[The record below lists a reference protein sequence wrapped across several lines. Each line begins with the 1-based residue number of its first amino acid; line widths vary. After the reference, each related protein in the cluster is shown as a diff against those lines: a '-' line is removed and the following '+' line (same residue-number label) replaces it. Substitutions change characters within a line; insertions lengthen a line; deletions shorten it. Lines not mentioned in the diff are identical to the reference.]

1 MESKYNVYSDFDIDK
16 HAEHFIN
23 YLEVVID
30 KTGKVFYAVPSHTIF
45 LENVLKGAYGEDT
58 FKKMLKEDDAYYDYG
73 KWLCTKTNAILVWD
87 NFYMCGK
94 NGLTE
99 AQIETLKQLQV
110 KKYLKGGNCLYQ
122 GEIKGI

>member
-1 MESKYNVYSDFDIDK
+1 MENNYDVYSEFNIDK

-30 KTGKVFYAVPSHTIF
+30 RTGKVFYAVPSHTIF
-45 LENVLKGAYGEDT
+45 LENVLKVVYGEDT
-58 FKKMLKEDDAYYDYG
+58 FKEMLKEDDAYSDYAG
-73 KWLCTKTNAILVWD
+73 WLCTKTNAILVWD
-87 NFYMCGK
+87 NFYVCGK

-110 KKYLKGGNCLYQ
+110 KKYLRGGNSLFR